1 MTTIRSFGRIL
12 NRKWLVRTAVILVTL
27 VVLLTTLNYYFANRT
42 LTEFRVHLSDDGK
55 TVIVESSS
63 TRGDFWNFMRSEDE
77 RISNFVLGSDRM
89 HILKRDGQIWRFQQE
104 VLTSDLIAEA
114 EGYFVQPVLFK
125 DGLGILTITHLAY
138 DYILLT
144 LEEND
149 SVWEIGQNLSETV
162 PELSDYK
169 GLFIQQADY
178 SANIS
183 RLLVKSDGA
192 FFILKHNGTVWELEQ
207 EISTDLP
214 MPNIDDTIGN
224 IELNGDTLLIS
235 ALDNDS
241 TGYYIIFKWDGSS
254 WVLEQEISKNQPVD
268 GITFN
273 DEGFSSQLQGNVLL
287 LENEEAIYMLR
298 RQNSTWALEQK
309 ITSKDL
315 NNAQHCGFRSD
326 LSHNILLVRSS
337 SALYIFRYDGK
348 IWELERE
355 ISDNKP
361 VKGVDFDIDYISLCR
376 PFWNEGPDLEG
387 DSLVFSNKNENLF
400 YLLQY
405 DGSDWVLKQKY
416 SSISDLIKK

>member
-1 MTTIRSFGRIL
+1 M
-12 NRKWLVRTAVILVTL
+12 VTL
-27 VVLLTTLNYYFANRT
+27 VVLLTALNYYFANRT
-42 LTEFRVHLSDDGK
+42 LTEFKVSLSNAGK
-55 TVIVESSS
+55 TVVVESSQ
-63 TRGDFWNFMRSEDE
+63 TRGDFWNFIRSEDE
-77 RISNFVLGSDRM
+77 RIRNFVPDSDRM
-89 HILKRDGQIWRFQQE
+89 HILKRDDQTWRFQQE
-104 VLTSDLIAEA
+104 ISTSDIIAGAEA
-114 EGYFVQPVLFK
+114 EGYFVQPMLFK
-125 DGLGILTITHLAY
+125 DGLGVLTITNLASFNH
-138 DYILLT
+138 ILLT

-162 PELSDYK
+162 PGLPAYR

-183 RLLVKSDGA
+183 RLLIKSDGA
-192 FFILKHNGTVWELEQ
+192 FFILKRNGTIWELEQ

-214 MPNIDDTIGN
+214 MPNIDDTIDH
-224 IELNGDTLLIS
+224 IQLDGDTLLIS

-241 TGYYIIFKWDGSS
+241 VGYYIIFKWDGSS

-273 DEGFSSQLQGNVLL
+273 DEGFSSQLQGNVML
-287 LENEEAIYMLR
+287 LENEDAIYMLR
-298 RQNSTWALEQK
+298 RRNSTWALEQK

-326 LSHNILLVRSS
+326 LSHNILLARSS
-337 SALYIFRYDGK
+337 SALYVLRYNGK

-376 PFWNEGPDLEG
+376 PFWNQGPDLEG
-387 DSLVFSNKNENLF
+387 DSLVFSNKNEDSF

-405 DGSDWVLKQKY
+405 NGSDWVLKQKY
-416 SSISDLIKK
+416 SSITDLIQK